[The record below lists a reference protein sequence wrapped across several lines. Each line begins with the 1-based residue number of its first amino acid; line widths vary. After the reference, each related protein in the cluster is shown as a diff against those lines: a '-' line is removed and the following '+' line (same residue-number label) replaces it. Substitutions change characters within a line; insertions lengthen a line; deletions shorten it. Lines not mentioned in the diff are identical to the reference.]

1 MIKPTSKLVGIIGSP
16 IVQVKMPDMLNA
28 AFAARNLD
36 MVMIPLDIG
45 RGGIDAF
52 VTVLRNWNNL
62 LGCVVTVPHKQ
73 AFAPHIDDLSARS
86 RRLGAVNV
94 IRRNG
99 DGTLAGDMVDGPGF
113 VSALARHGVNVEGKR
128 VAQVGAGGAG
138 SAVADA
144 LCAAGAA
151 SLAIFDSDGA
161 RLGRVTAML
170 AGGGYKTRVTDSIE
184 SLSGYDLVVNATPC
198 GMNGDQSLP
207 LPPEAMAELRA
218 ETFVADI
225 VTMPAI
231 TPFLAT
237 AQARGCRT
245 QGGADMAAA
254 EMEMLGKFVGAF

>member
-1 MIKPTSKLVGIIGSP
+1 MIKATSKIVGIIGSP

-36 MVMIPLDIG
+36 IVMIPLDIG
-45 RGGIDAF
+45 RDGIEAF

-73 AFAPHIDDLSARS
+73 AFVPHIDDLSDRS

-94 IRRNG
+94 IRRNA
-99 DGTLAGDMVDGPGF
+99 DGTLAADMVDGPGF
-113 VSALARHGVNVEGKR
+113 IGALARNGVSVEGKR

-151 SLAIFDSDGA
+151 TLAITDSDAA

-170 AGGGYKTRVTDSIE
+170 GSAGYKTRVSETIE
-184 SLSGYDLVVNATPC
+184 
-198 GMNGDQSLP
+198 
-207 LPPEAMAELRA
+207 
-218 ETFVADI
+218 FVER
-225 VTMPAI
+225 
-231 TPFLAT
+231 L
-237 AQARGCRT
+237 
-245 QGGADMAAA
+245 
-254 EMEMLGKFVGAF
+254 